1 MDLTQKQYELYIA
14 IIDYIKE
21 YGYSPTIRELCRIT
35 EVSSPATT
43 FSKLKALKRKGYITY
58 VDKKSRTIKI
68 LKEIEKW

>member
-21 YGYSPTIRELCRIT
+21 HGYSPTIRELCRIT

-43 FSKLKALKRKGYITY
+43 FLKLKTLKRKGYITY